1 MSRNESVGVLTPK
14 TYEHNLSHQHAT
26 TIDWFRLQPI
36 GCIPMVKT
44 DKFSI
49 NISNLL
55 EAAPLSTKVYGAA
68 YLDFHAFFVPKR
80 ILWDDWENYRYGNN
94 RSTTTNF
101 NLPSVTMGRLNSQVE
116 GPYIEPQD
124 GIWKFINSG
133 SNAEPRRVFGGLGY
147 PVNAIL
153 NHAGDGSI
161 GVDISYQN
169 MPISVMQARA
179 YQRIWWDWYRDS
191 VHIEESNKSAYL
203 FTSGGVISDNE
214 LDITFQPRYRC
225 WRKDY
230 ITTLLESPQLGNAV
244 ATTSPLNVSSVSESI
259 DAPFYNLVGNLTLG
273 VYQNRNGT
281 AIPDNSNLRQ
291 VTSSIS
297 VAAMRAAVAA
307 QRFAEKLN
315 ITGTRPIER
324 IQSLFGAKTNPV
336 RLDMSEFIGSHRQR
350 VNISGLTNTGS
361 GNSLEGS
368 NETGTAFGI
377 NNSTTSF
384 GQTTGR
390 GYSEGNTP
398 SFNYTAEE
406 DGYFIVI
413 ASLIPEFA
421 NPSAVNRQFMRGLST
436 PDASRDDFYTAE
448 FDGLDYQECLY
459 NEVCMPEYTVDTKG
473 LWGIDYDPFKVAGYQ
488 PRYEDY
494 RYIQD
499 RVSGDFNEKESSV
512 SMRQM
517 LFIRNMQDGY
527 ASGQIPT
534 GIQLT
539 TPNVDDRASF
549 DNHFQVADETL
560 DHFVLNTYFNV
571 KAFRPIS
578 KAELPTALSDL
589 ANSELT
595 NVANGGVRL

>member
-14 TYEHNLSHQHAT
+14 SYEHNLSHQHAT
-26 TIDWFRLQPI
+26 TLDWFRLQPI

-44 DKFSI
+44 DKFNI

-94 RSTTTNF
+94 RSTSTNF
-101 NLPSVTMGRLNSQVE
+101 SLPSVSMGRLNYQVE
-116 GPYIEPQD
+116 GPAIEPEN
-124 GIWKFINSG
+124 GVWKYIDSG

-147 PVNAIL
+147 PVNAIV

-161 GVDISYQN
+161 GVDTSYQN

-191 VHIEESNKSAYL
+191 VHIEESNKDAYL
-203 FTSGGVISDNE
+203 FTSGGIISENE
-214 LDITFQPRYRC
+214 LQTTFQPRYRC

-230 ITTLLESPQLGNAV
+230 ITTLLESPQLGNASKLDTNYEYGPTIEQS
-244 ATTSPLNVSSVSESI
+244 AGYSYPLYLNT
-259 DAPFYNLVGNLTLG
+259 NLGKTNTLVGTEASDIGPYRTL
-273 VYQNRNGT
+273 NNT
-281 AIPDNSNLRQ
+281 
-291 VTSSIS
+291 IS

-361 GNSLEGS
+361 GHSLVGS
-368 NETGTAFGI
+368 NETGTPFGI

-413 ASLIPEFA
+413 ASLMPEFA

-459 NEVCMPEYTVDTKG
+459 NEVCLPEYTIDTQG
-473 LWGIDYDPFKVAGYQ
+473 LWGIDYDPYKVAGYQ

-499 RVSGDFNEKESSV
+499 RVSGDFNEKVSSV

-527 ASGQIPT
+527 QSGQIPT

-539 TPNVDDRASF
+539 TPNVVDRAAF
-549 DNHFQVADETL
+549 DNHFQVADEEL